1 MRFGWV
7 RAAAAAALL
16 GAAGCGAAAEGDPEA
31 AAEAA
36 TFFLASNARA
46 EGVTTLPSGLQYK
59 VLASGAAGGAQ
70 PDGNDLVRVEYEGA
84 LIDGTVFDSSYE
96 RGAPAV
102 FSPADVV
109 PGWTEALQLMKV
121 GDEWLLYL
129 PPDLA
134 YGPEGRPPA
143 IPGNSVLVF
152 RLKLLDVAPT
162 PGAPSGGQTATG

>member
-1 MRFGWV
+1 VVDHDPTHGGQQV
-7 RAAAAAALL
+7 AADQ
-16 GAAGCGAAAEGDPEA
+16 GAVLIEAVAAE
-31 AAEAA
+31 
-36 TFFLASNARA
+36 
-46 EGVTTLPSGLQYK
+46 LPLLK
-59 VLASGAAGGAQ
+59 AGA
-70 PDGNDLVRVEYEGA
+70 VREGA

-96 RGAPAV
+96 RGSPAV

-129 PPDLA
+129 PPELA
-134 YGPEGRPPA
+134 YGPEGRPPT

-162 PGAPSGGQTATG
+162 PGAPRGGQTATG